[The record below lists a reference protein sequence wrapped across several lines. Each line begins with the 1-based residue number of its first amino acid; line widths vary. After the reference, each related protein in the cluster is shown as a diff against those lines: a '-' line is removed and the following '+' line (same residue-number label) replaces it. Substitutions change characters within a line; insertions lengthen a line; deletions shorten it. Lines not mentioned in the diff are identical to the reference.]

1 VRSSAQP
8 PAATTAARNQKRQT
22 AKLRALNRLLVP
34 RVLATG
40 SLVSVATAFRVG
52 TNCVGLLVRRLPPLV
67 RLGLE
72 GSTERGGAGTAEGAF
87 RDELI
92 ALARDSAEVSW
103 REMRRG
109 VDDLDALTRTDGQT
123 GPTAPRRQHR
133 AKP

>member
-1 VRSSAQP
+1 
-8 PAATTAARNQKRQT
+8 
-22 AKLRALNRLLVP
+22 VP

-40 SLVSVATAFRVG
+40 SFVSAATAIRVG
-52 TNCVGLLVRRLPPLV
+52 TNCLGLIAQRLPPLV
-67 RLGLE
+67 RLALASAAISGE
-72 GSTERGGAGTAEGAF
+72 AGAAEAAF

-109 VDDLDALTRTDGQT
+109 VDDLDAFTRAGEPDGRALRSR
-123 GPTAPRRQHR
+123 PYR

>member
-1 VRSSAQP
+1 M
-8 PAATTAARNQKRQT
+8 
-22 AKLRALNRLLVP
+22 
-34 RVLATG
+34 LATG

-52 TNCVGLLVRRLPPLV
+52 TNCVGLFARRLPPLV

-72 GSTERGGAGTAEGAF
+72 GSAGRGAGIAEAAF

-109 VDDLDALTRTDGQT
+109 VDDLDALTRTGGQ
-123 GPTAPRRQHR
+123 GVLAAPRRPYR

>member
-1 VRSSAQP
+1 
-8 PAATTAARNQKRQT
+8 
-22 AKLRALNRLLVP
+22 LNRLLVP

-40 SLVSVATAFRVG
+40 SLMSVATVIRVG
-52 TNCVGLLVRRLPPLV
+52 TNCAALVAERLPPLV
-67 RLGLE
+67 RTALE
-72 GSTERGGAGTAEGAF
+72 GSAGRSGAKMAQAAF

-109 VDDLDALTRTDGQT
+109 VDDLDSLTRTDDRAMAA
-123 GPTAPRRQHR
+123 GPYRPYR